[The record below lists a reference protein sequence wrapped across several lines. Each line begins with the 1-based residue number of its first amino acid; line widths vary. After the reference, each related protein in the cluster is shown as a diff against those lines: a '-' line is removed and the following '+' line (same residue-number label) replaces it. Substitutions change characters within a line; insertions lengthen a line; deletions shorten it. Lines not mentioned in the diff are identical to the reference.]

1 MIAGFFVFGTLSKFT
16 YLLKKLVSNS
26 VSQNRVRNFTH
37 QKSLKPLS
45 GNLFSY

>member
-26 VSQNRVRNFTH
+26 VSQNSVPNFTH
-37 QKSLKPLS
+37 RKSLKPFI